1 MTLAPCFAASP
12 MYLACFSIIES
23 LSPVHEHWTNAAL
36 TVAMSRSPLSGQRMA
51 RSGPL
56 RHPAA
61 LEPVRQGRRIKE
73 QNVGGRK
80 QGPVT
85 GGMTVKRISIVFAA
99 SALVAI
105 ACGQPQ
111 GGAATGSPAPSAGP
125 ARGGEAIVPTWHE
138 PTTLR

>member
-36 TVAMSRSPLSGQRMA
+36 TVVMSRSPLSGQRMA

-61 LEPVRQGRRIKE
+61 LESVRRGRRFKE
-73 QNVGGRK
+73 QIFGGRV
-80 QGPVT
+80 QGWVT
-85 GGMTVKRISIVFAA
+85 GGGPGKVFILFLTLCHMTRVLADS
-99 SALVAI
+99 SN
-105 ACGQPQ
+105 
-111 GGAATGSPAPSAGP
+111 TDD
-125 ARGGEAIVPTWHE
+125 
-138 PTTLR
+138 TTCYWSVWG